1 MKKINTLFAI
11 LMMAVVPTV
20 QAHAETLSVESAINE
35 LNFALTVQWDQKDAG
50 FKSAAINKFMGEVA
64 DLQKQGVS
72 KEEIVKALKSKMPDA
87 QMAKDIDTL
96 ANVAK
101 AKNLSPAETDKLVM
115 NYMSKTQTSGA
126 SYSST
131 AWVITSVAT
140 IALIVLIIVLIANSQ
155 PTVVYSSNCG
165 YDYYGNYYCY

>member
-1 MKKINTLFAI
+1 
-11 LMMAVVPTV
+11 
-20 QAHAETLSVESAINE
+20 
-35 LNFALTVQWDQKDAG
+35 
-50 FKSAAINKFMGEVA
+50 MGEVA